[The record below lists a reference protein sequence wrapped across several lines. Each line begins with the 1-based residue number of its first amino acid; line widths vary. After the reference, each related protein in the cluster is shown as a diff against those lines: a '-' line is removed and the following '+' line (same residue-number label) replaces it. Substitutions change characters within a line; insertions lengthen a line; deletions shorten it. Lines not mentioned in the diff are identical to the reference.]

1 MSERFFD
8 GVVFHDGFAPTGV
21 TLKAAP
27 LHYRTVHRIAD
38 ALAPEMRKAFLRAV
52 EELRER
58 IDLNRLQ
65 ELLARGR
72 ENDLNAFW
80 REFEASV
87 APTLR
92 PAIREAFMETAQ
104 RSARTFG
111 MAFDLTNPKAVEA
124 IDLQAGQLIQNI
136 TAESRAAIR
145 EVLRR
150 GFLQGNTVQ
159 EMARQIRGSIGL
171 TERFAR
177 AVENYRQAQLD
188 AGVLPGK
195 VAERAE
201 RYARRLLNLRAETIA
216 RTETLAASNRG
227 QQAVWEDARNQGQL
241 PPDARRTWILTED
254 ERTCEICL
262 EIPDMNPDGVGI
274 NEPFK
279 TPNGYTMTPP
289 EHVMCRCAVGLSF
302 AEEA

>member
-1 MSERFFD
+1 M
-8 GVVFHDGFAPTGV
+8 VLA
-21 TLKAAP
+21 KAAP

-38 ALAPEMRKAFLRAV
+38 ALAPEMRKAFLSAV
-52 EELRER
+52 EELKNR

-65 ELLARGR
+65 ELLARG
-72 ENDLNAFW
+72 NTGALDAFW

-104 RSARTFG
+104 RSAKTFG

-124 IDLQAGQLIQNI
+124 IDLQAGLMVQNI

-150 GFLQGNTVQ
+150 GFLEGKTVQ
-159 EMARQIRGSIGL
+159 QMAREIRGSIGL

-188 AGVLPGK
+188 AGVSPGK
-195 VAERAE
+195 VQQRAD
-201 RYARRLLNLRAETIA
+201 RYAGRLLHLRAEMIS

-227 QQAVWEDARNQGQL
+227 QQAVWEEARRAGNL
-241 PPDARRTWILTED
+241 PPDSRRTWIITPDDRLCPI
-254 ERTCEICL
+254 CE
-262 EIPDMNPDGVGI
+262 EIPDMNPDGVGVQ
-274 NEPFK
+274 EPFQ
-279 TPNGYTMTPP
+279 TPEGAIMTPP
-289 EHVMCRCAVGLSF
+289 AHVQCRCAVGLSF